1 MAGGNRAV
9 DTQKI
14 IAISKARRLHYSE
27 RPSIDPPCA
36 VGSFTSKMPEAD
48 RAILAEAEIRSDIT
62 VGDPGLTALRKCRY
76 ILEHA
81 DLAIADLSI
90 RERLVARTVAVIA
103 EYGEPEGLPLVRGA
117 LALYGSMR
125 TVREAASEALS
136 QIGGERELDAIVP
149 LVAADIAAPERH
161 LRAIILLAE
170 RFPEIAARAAES
182 LRAFDGSEA
191 VASAISELIP
201 HGGRSA

>member
-1 MAGGNRAV
+1 
-9 DTQKI
+9 
-14 IAISKARRLHYSE
+14 
-27 RPSIDPPCA
+27 
-36 VGSFTSKMPEAD
+36 
-48 RAILAEAEIRSDIT
+48 
-62 VGDPGLTALRKCRY
+62 
-76 ILEHA
+76 
-81 DLAIADLSI
+81 
-90 RERLVARTVAVIA
+90 
-103 EYGEPEGLPLVRGA
+103 
-117 LALYGSMR
+117 MR